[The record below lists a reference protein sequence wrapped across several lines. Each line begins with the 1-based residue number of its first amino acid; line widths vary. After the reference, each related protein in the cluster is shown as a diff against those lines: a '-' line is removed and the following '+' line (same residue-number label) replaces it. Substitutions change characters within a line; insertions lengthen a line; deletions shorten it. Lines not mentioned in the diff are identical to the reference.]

1 MKIGAIVQARLGA
14 TRLPGKVLKPLPW
27 GSSWSVLEQVL
38 RRLQRCR
45 TVHEV
50 VLATTDAEPDRVLL
64 ARARQVGAR
73 AFAGSQDDVLDRYF
87 QAAEGLD
94 HVVRITADC
103 PCLDPE
109 LVDRCVREHL
119 ESGVDFTTNV
129 LPRSYPHGLD
139 TEVMSYSAL
148 ARAHHQATQPA
159 DREHVI
165 LYLEQNRDGLTRI
178 HNVSAREG
186 EADPELRLTLDCPED
201 YTLLCAVFDQLGDD
215 FGARQL
221 VDLFQRKPWLRE
233 INARVRQKQTF
244 STPAEELA
252 AAASLLELHE
262 MRQAAAR
269 LRQNG

>member
-27 GSSWSVLEQVL
+27 GSAHCVLDQVI
-38 RRLQRCR
+38 RRLQRCQ
-45 TVHEV
+45 TLHEV
-50 VLATTDAEPDRVLL
+50 VLATTDAEPDQVLIE
-64 ARARQVGAR
+64 RARQAGAR

-87 QAAEGLD
+87 RAAEGLD

-103 PCLDPE
+103 PCVDPE

-119 ESGVDFTTNV
+119 ETGADFTTNV

-139 TEVMSYSAL
+139 TEVMSFAAL
-148 ARAHHQATQPA
+148 TRAHRKATEPA

-165 LYLEQNRDGLTRI
+165 LYLEQNRDGQTRL
-178 HNVSAREG
+178 HNVCARADET
-186 EADPELRLTLDCPED
+186 DPELRLTLDCPED
-201 YTLLCAVFDQLGDD
+201 YTLLCAVFDQLGDG
-215 FGARQL
+215 FGARDL
-221 VDLFQRKPWLRE
+221 VALFQRKLWLRE

-244 STPAEELA
+244 ATPAEELA

-262 MRQAAAR
+262 MRLAAAR
-269 LRQNG
+269 LRQDP